1 LSKVPTSYNS
11 YGLSDPD
18 GNTFQGRV
26 FIFTELIMD
35 VAVYVFGPNGLYSR
49 RVYGRDADAH
59 YTSQYMRDEETA
71 NGNVDTLRQDY
82 VVISNNRN
90 NVNYEKYKSKNRLLI
105 ADGGGYYTPSDDDDY
120 FNSYAIVWQDIGTTQ
135 PWDIPT

>member
-1 LSKVPTSYNS
+1 
-11 YGLSDPD
+11 
-18 GNTFQGRV
+18 
-26 FIFTELIMD
+26 
-35 VAVYVFGPNGLYSR
+35 
-49 RVYGRDADAH
+49 
-59 YTSQYMRDEETA
+59 MRDEETA